1 MVTTVD
7 LQSRLEDV
15 FGGQPHGIQLI
26 SSCRKDYLSAS
37 INAMTAESTV
47 PVGCIAKLLTAT
59 LVAIAQMEGR
69 LSLHSRLASLLP
81 LSDRFAD
88 LCIGHLLNHTSGL
101 DHSVMDT
108 VLRQADLFH
117 DTALLLR
124 CVETSPIL
132 ARPGVVFNYTN
143 LGPWLAATVLEAI
156 YEQCYVS
163 LLEEKIF
170 KPLNIS
176 VSLGHVATSICPSIG
191 NELRLS
197 ANDLLKIAALHLH
210 GDIERP
216 MLLEHLRALRSLFG
230 FTLSGS
236 VLAAEKA
243 FPGCFDYG
251 GSFGQLG
258 YGTEGS
264 ALIRVV
270 PDDAGVIVV
279 TTTHANLATPVL
291 AALKSDTFR
300 DLQSNL
306 LPTFLS
312 RSEWQSTDSSF
323 YRGCYVNGRYL
334 LFLDTAR
341 NGALRGKVY
350 HRSGFADNKGQDIL
364 EQGVLHQDAP
374 EKGSPT
380 QGISEENLYLK
391 RYFKAA
397 TDNSFIPIDPEPKVM
412 PRLHFSHF
420 QSGVGFQYV
429 STGHYVFARITAKAR
444 E

>member
-1 MVTTVD
+1 MVTSVE

-15 FGGQPHGIQLI
+15 FGGQLYGIQLI

-37 INAMTAESTV
+37 INAMTSDSTV

-69 LSLHSRLASLLP
+69 LSLHSRLTFHLP

-108 VLRQADLFH
+108 VAKQADLFH
-117 DTALLLR
+117 DRAALLR
-124 CVETSPIL
+124 CVEASQIL
-132 ARPGVVFNYTN
+132 ARPGVVFNYSN

-170 KPLNIS
+170 RPLNIS
-176 VSLGHVATSICPSIG
+176 VPLEHITTSICPSIG
-191 NELRLS
+191 NKLRLS

-216 MLLEHLRALRSLFG
+216 MLLEHLKALRSLFG
-230 FTLSGS
+230 FTLAGS

-251 GSFGQLG
+251 DSFGQLG
-258 YGTEGS
+258 YGAEGS
-264 ALIRVV
+264 ALIRLV
-270 PDDAGVIVV
+270 PDDAAVIVV

-291 AALKSDTFR
+291 AALKSDTLR
-300 DLQSNL
+300 DLKSNL
-306 LPTFLS
+306 FPTFLS
-312 RSEWQSTDSSF
+312 RSEWQRTDSSF
-323 YRGCYVNGRYL
+323 YTGYYVNGRYL
-334 LFLDTAR
+334 LSLDTAR

-350 HRSGFADNKGQDIL
+350 YRSGHADDEGKDTFEQDVL
-364 EQGVLHQDAP
+364 EQDAP
-374 EKGSPT
+374 IQSSSAQE
-380 QGISEENLYLK
+380 ISEQNLYLK

-397 TDNSFIPIDPEPKVM
+397 TDNSFIPLDPEPNVI

-420 QSGVGFQYV
+420 KKGIGFQYV
-429 STGHYVFARITAKAR
+429 STGHYVFARIQYS
-444 E
+444 